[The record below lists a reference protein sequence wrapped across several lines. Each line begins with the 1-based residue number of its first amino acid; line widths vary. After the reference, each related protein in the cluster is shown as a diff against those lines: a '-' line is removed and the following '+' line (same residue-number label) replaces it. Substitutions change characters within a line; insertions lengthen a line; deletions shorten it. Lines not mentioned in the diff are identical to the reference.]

1 MSKDSTVDFSALR
14 RRGRLPAPPD
24 DASNNLTAPE
34 HAPPESPA
42 PPAPATPT
50 AGPARG
56 REGEAAAIVPAQA
69 ARGRVVQPYT
79 PPEPIPPQMDGRSR
93 LRTGRTEP
101 FSTRVRPD
109 FRSRLIFLAN
119 QRQCTMAEA
128 LELAVEALEREL
140 GVRPK

>member
-1 MSKDSTVDFSALR
+1 MSKDPTVDFSALR

-34 HAPPESPA
+34 HAPPELL
-42 PPAPATPT
+42 APATPAT
-50 AGPARG
+50 YPAQG
-56 REGEAAAIVPAQA
+56 REGEAAASVPVQTT
-69 ARGRVVQPYT
+69 RGRIVQPYT
-79 PPEPIPPQMDGRSR
+79 PPEPSPQQMDGRSR

-109 FRSRLIFLAN
+109 FRSRLIALAN